1 MERAR
6 EGERESVARRGGAG
20 RCGLGEMA
28 EISVLRN
35 SVRAVRCVSRAGVC
49 CGQKE
54 PRARVDLSK
63 IFVEAERAVHASA
76 ATERRVQEYPR
87 VPNHEYKAV

>member
-20 RCGLGEMA
+20 RCGLGVMA

-35 SVRAVRCVSRAGVC
+35 SMRAVRRVSRAGVW

-54 PRARVDLSK
+54 IRQGLDVDLC
-63 IFVEAERAVHASA
+63 
-76 ATERRVQEYPR
+76 
-87 VPNHEYKAV
+87 